1 MLGGLQRAWAT
12 SWQGRTG
19 GMDASACAGPQLGR
33 LHRPRASSAGS
44 AALALPHCTP
54 PLPCPA
60 CTSTTPRLPRP
71 SSPRLPQEAR
81 ELQAQSRELRDALAQ
96 SQREASLLASDL
108 ERTTAQLAEARKE
121 ATEAQAAA
129 ATARSRVKLL
139 VRRLRRN
146 AAAAPIDVGD
156 TAAAALDAAPRA
168 AGRLHWL

>member
-1 MLGGLQRAWAT
+1 MPVALRKPALLAVL
-12 SWQGRTG
+12 SLL
-19 GMDASACAGPQLGR
+19 CP
-33 LHRPRASSAGS
+33 LHTV
-44 AALALPHCTP
+44 LALPHG
-54 PLPCPA
+54 
-60 CTSTTPRLPRP
+60 TSTPRLPRP

-146 AAAAPIDVGD
+146 TTAAPVDVGGYSCRC
-156 TAAAALDAAPRA
+156 A
-168 AGRLHWL
+168 